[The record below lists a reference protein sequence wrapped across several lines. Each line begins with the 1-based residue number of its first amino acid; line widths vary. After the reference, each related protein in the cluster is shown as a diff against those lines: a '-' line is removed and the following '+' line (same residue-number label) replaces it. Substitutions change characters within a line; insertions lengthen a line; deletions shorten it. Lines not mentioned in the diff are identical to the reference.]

1 MTAKILSMDTL
12 ASGERAPSEQPPAR
26 MVAGALAHLA
36 RHMETGCARSAYL
49 AAMLLEKVANDPEA
63 DDHLRRHARELVDIL
78 DHADAPAAA
87 LADPQPAD
95 ISVARLSGIFMGTF

>member
-1 MTAKILSMDTL
+1 
-12 ASGERAPSEQPPAR
+12 

-36 RHMETGCARSAYL
+36 KHMETGCPRAAYL

-78 DHADAPAAA
+78 DDDQEARDDTEFKAPMNNTSRSTRVTP
-87 LADPQPAD
+87 L
-95 ISVARLSGIFMGTF
+95 I